1 MNGTCVTLLLVSIL
15 VVGQACSPTGEPG
28 PRGRQSADVSGTT
41 VIRARPI
48 QPRLIE
54 FGFDV
59 PSARFIA
66 SHISEM
72 ERQPFDGLVFRP
84 GPADVFRQ
92 AFDVQPWSA
101 KDLHLGTLRKISW
114 GRFTDNFLHLYGASF
129 SSMDWFDDEHW
140 RTITSNM
147 QLYRRAVEACG
158 CVGVAFDP
166 EHYGGRNPWAYT
178 SSAYGQRS
186 FENVQTEVRTR
197 GAEFIGAMQGS
208 NGRLTLLFF
217 FLLGY
222 VRDDLARGTSLQDS
236 RYALLPAF
244 LDGILD
250 AAKPG
255 LTIVDGNEDA
265 YQYVD
270 TNQFFGGAAGI
281 RAAAEL
287 LSPENQAAY
296 RAQVQVGSAL
306 FVDRVLTENPDDY
319 RRMLWDHNVY
329 MALATSDR
337 FVWCYSQELDWWNGE
352 LFRGSSAG
360 IRHARARL
368 DALKPLGYDLAAASG
383 EGSVLELP
391 SVTVTVSATLHHRIL
406 VRVKGVDILRVDF
419 YRSGELVA
427 SDEQAPYRLDLNG
440 LTGTATFIAR
450 AFDAHG
456 GHGTSAPIRI
466 SVP

>member
-1 MNGTCVTLLLVSIL
+1 MNGTRLTLLLVFIL
-15 VVGQACSPTGEPG
+15 VVGQACSPTEERG
-28 PRGRQSADVSGTT
+28 PRGRLPAVVNGTT

-59 PSARFIA
+59 PSAGFIA

-84 GPADVFRQ
+84 GPPDVFRQ

-147 QLYRRAVEACG
+147 RMYRRAVEACG

-166 EHYGGRNPWAYT
+166 EHYGGLNPWAYT
-178 SSAYGQRS
+178 PSAYGQRS
-186 FENVQTEVRTR
+186 FENVQDEVRAR
-197 GAEFIGAMQGS
+197 GAEFIGALQRS

-217 FLLGY
+217 FLLGH
-222 VRDDLARGTSLQDS
+222 VRHDLARGISLPDS

-287 LSPENQAAY
+287 LLPENRAAY
-296 RAQVQVGSAL
+296 RARVQVGSAL

-319 RRMLWDHNVY
+319 RRMQWDHNVY

-337 FVWCYSQELDWWNGE
+337 FVWCYSQEPDWWKGD
-352 LFRGSSAG
+352 LFRGSGAG

-368 DALKPLGYDLAAASG
+368 DALEPLGYDLAAASG
-383 EGSVLELP
+383 ESSVMELP
-391 SVTVTVSATLHHRIL
+391 SVSVTVSSTVHPRIIVQ
-406 VRVKGVDILRVDF
+406 VRGSDILRVDL
-419 YRSGELVA
+419 YRSGEPIG
-427 SDEQAPYRLDLNG
+427 SDERAPYRFDLND

-450 AFDAHG
+450 AFDAQG